1 MTLAGVGDTGFC
13 RGRWFSSDGFSTQE
27 RTGNVLELEQKLND
41 AGLVPQ
47 VSGGEVTLHRVDGD
61 YNFGPALTEAEL
73 LEFGLTS
80 ESLLLD
86 EHPEGADRGGYVPF
100 AGDVHY
106 REDLGEWV

>member
-1 MTLAGVGDTGFC
+1 M
-13 RGRWFSSDGFSTQE
+13 
-27 RTGNVLELEQKLND
+27 LELEQKLND